1 MLSNSTKGLSSR
13 NPHHQSPKLNH
24 FHPKCRRTS
33 RSILKF
39 GEVAQSAN
47 VIANT
52 IDSFRALALQV
63 TCHAV
68 NQASNRQEARSLMQ
82 QSISRLSQQIAA
94 SIAFIGMDCKLIV
107 LPEYF
112 LTGFPMGESLAVWA
126 EKACLEMDG
135 AEYESLGKIAQKH
148 DIFLAG
154 NAYELDPNFSGLYF
168 QTCFV
173 LDPSGSIVLRYR
185 RLNSMFAPTPH
196 DVWDKY
202 LDCYGLD
209 GVFPVAKTAIGN
221 LAALASEEILYPE
234 VARCLALRGAEIFL
248 HSTSEVYGKELSPKE
263 AAKIAR
269 AVENMAYIVSSNTA
283 GIANISIP
291 IASADG
297 GSKIVDYRGLVL
309 VETGSGESMAAFA
322 EIDLAALR
330 RYRRR
335 PGLNNL
341 LSRQRLELYAQ
352 SYSQSHI
359 YPANTML
366 DQVVDRKHFIQTQQE
381 TIERLAQLGII

>member
-1 MLSNSTKGLSSR
+1 MAADTDTL
-13 NPHHQSPKLNH
+13 
-24 FHPKCRRTS
+24 
-33 RSILKF
+33 
-39 GEVAQSAN
+39 
-47 VIANT
+47 
-52 IDSFRALALQV
+52 DSYRALALQV

-68 NQASNRQEARSLMQ
+68 NQARDRASLRSLMQ
-82 QSISRLSQQIAA
+82 ETINRLGQQIAG
-94 SIAFIGMDCKLIV
+94 SIAFIGLDCKLVV

-112 LTGFPMGESLAVWA
+112 LTGFPMGESLAAWA
-126 EKACLEMDG
+126 EKACLEMEG
-135 AEYESLGKIAQKH
+135 AEYEALGQIAQKH
-148 DIFLAG
+148 GIFLAG
-154 NAYELDPNFSGLYF
+154 NAYELDPNFPGLYF

-173 LDPSGSIVLRYR
+173 LDPSGTLVLRYR

-202 LDCYGLD
+202 LDCYGLE

-221 LAALASEEILYPE
+221 LAALASDEILFPE
-234 VARCLALRGAEIFL
+234 VARCLALRGAEVFV
-248 HSTSEVYGKELSPKE
+248 HSTSEVYGKERSPKE
-263 AAKIAR
+263 AAKISR
-269 AVENMAYIVSSNTA
+269 AVENMAFVVSANTA

-309 VETGSGESMAAFA
+309 AETGSGESMAAFA

-341 LSRQRLELYAQ
+341 LSRQRLELYAE
-352 SYSQSHI
+352 SYRQSHV

-366 DQVVDRKHFIQTQQE
+366 AGEVERKHFIQTQRE
-381 TIERLAQLGII
+381 AIERLAKLGVI